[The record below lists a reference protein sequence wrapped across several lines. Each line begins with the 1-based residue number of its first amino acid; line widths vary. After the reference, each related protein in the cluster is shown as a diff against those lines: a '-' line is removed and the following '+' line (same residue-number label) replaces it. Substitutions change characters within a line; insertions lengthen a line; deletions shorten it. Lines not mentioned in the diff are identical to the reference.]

1 MKLKLLSPLVML
13 LGSGCATLFSDS
25 SDKITITS
33 EPAGA
38 EVILGNEVKGKTP
51 LELVVERDTFK
62 TTTLQ
67 IKKKGYATQD
77 LKLKKTFNTTSLFNI
92 GFISTT
98 LGVTSWGVDALTG
111 GVIKHSPTGYTV
123 TLKKG
128 DSAQLDA
135 GVGKTLFVQVNE
147 QKIRNDLAHG
157 GGAFL
162 DTYLSFYGFNE
173 VETLMLKEKVL
184 ASKMSLLKLENA
196 IVLEAAIEKMASH
209 QKQLASL

>member
-51 LELVVERDTFK
+51 LDLVVERDTFK

-77 LKLKKTFNTTSLFNI
+77 LRLSKTFNTTSLFNI
-92 GFISTT
+92 GFTFTT
-98 LGVTSWGVDALTG
+98 AGVTSWGIDALTG

-135 GVGKTLFVQVNE
+135 GTGKTLFVQVNE

-162 DTYLSFYGFNE
+162 DTYLSFYGLNE
-173 VETLMLKEKVL
+173 VETLLLKENVL

-196 IVLEAAIEKMASH
+196 VVLEAAIEKIAAH